1 MASAL
6 PSSVGGE
13 LLRRRRK
20 LLGVGALGLFAAV
33 AAMVTAPYAVLTVG
47 SFLAVAGL
55 VGAGALV
62 GGFLDKNINAP
73 DRGKKLGLAVGLGAA
88 AVISLFVPFSAPLTV
103 GWLLQSSALVGA
115 GVTAGA
121 ISDYLRAGSHRFN
134 TKTGARVG
142 TKLGAAIGFAF
153 AVAATWMMAPIAAM
167 PLTALWLAL
176 PLLGVTAGA
185 GIGALAGRGIGYLAD
200 RFANRK
206 ATRPRDLRISAA
218 LGAPA

>member
-6 PSSVGGE
+6 PSSAGAE
-13 LLRRRRK
+13 LLRRRRR

-33 AAMVTAPYAVLTVG
+33 AAMVTTPYAVLTVG
-47 SFLAVAGL
+47 SFLVVAGL

-62 GGFLDKNINAP
+62 GAFLDKNRDASN
-73 DRGKKLGLAVGLGAA
+73 RGKKLGLAVGLGAA
-88 AVISLFVPFSAPLTV
+88 AALALFSPFPMLTV
-103 GWLLQSSALVGA
+103 GWLLKSSAWVGA

-134 TKTGARVG
+134 AKTGARVG

-153 AVAATWMMAPIAAM
+153 AVAATWMMAPVAVM